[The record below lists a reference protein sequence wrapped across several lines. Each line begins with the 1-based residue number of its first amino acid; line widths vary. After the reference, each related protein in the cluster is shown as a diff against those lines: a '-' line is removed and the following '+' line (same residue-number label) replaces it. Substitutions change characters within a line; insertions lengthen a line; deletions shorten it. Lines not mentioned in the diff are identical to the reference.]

1 MEEVK
6 QNKRTPAVLAQL
18 KQENEALR
26 AQLRELSADLDKV
39 LAKQSKKG
47 ANPAEGN
54 CHSVRE
60 LKLKSARAQAQQY
73 EKEVAALRHQL
84 ETSSADRAQELE
96 QEVAQLTQQIRT
108 SENANR
114 SLTKQQK
121 DREDSL
127 EALSEGS
134 ARAREIQRLN
144 EQLKG
149 RKAKVD
155 KLEASV
161 LHEEEACK
169 QAREKILQLEAKTK
183 DLPGFVTQDDEEPA
197 KLPVGQEDLQTIKVK
212 VEELERKKEA
222 DLAEWK
228 KTIADSETALTETL
242 ERKSKVQSEYDPR
255 EQLNRILES
264 KVKELKRLVH
274 IFQRKN
280 ESLSKATAPDMG
292 IDPVSVAQAG
302 KEEHKS
308 LRKSQEVHHSKP
320 DLGY

>member
-1 MEEVK
+1 MEEAK
-6 QNKRTPAVLAQL
+6 QSKRTPAVLAQL

-26 AQLRELSADLDKV
+26 GQLRELSADLDKV

-47 ANPAEGN
+47 GNPAEGN

-60 LKLKSARAQAQQY
+60 LKLKSAQAQAQHY
-73 EKEVAALRHQL
+73 EKEVTALRHQL
-84 ETSSADRAQELE
+84 ETSSADRVQVLE
-96 QEVAQLTQQIRT
+96 QEVAQLAQQIRAAET
-108 SENANR
+108 ANR
-114 SLTKQQK
+114 SLAKHQK

-169 QAREKILQLEAKTK
+169 QAREKILQLEARTK
-183 DLPGFVTQDDEEPA
+183 ELPGFVVDEDDEPA
-197 KLPVGQEDLQTIKVK
+197 KLPVGQEDLQTIKGK

-222 DLAEWK
+222 DFAEWK
-228 KTIADSETALTETL
+228 KTIADSENALTEAL
-242 ERKSKVQSEYDPR
+242 ERKSKAQSEYEPR

-264 KVKELKRLVH
+264 KVKEHKRLVH
-274 IFQRKN
+274 IYQRKN
-280 ESLSKATAPDMG
+280 ESLSKATAPDLS

-302 KEEHKS
+302 KEEPKP